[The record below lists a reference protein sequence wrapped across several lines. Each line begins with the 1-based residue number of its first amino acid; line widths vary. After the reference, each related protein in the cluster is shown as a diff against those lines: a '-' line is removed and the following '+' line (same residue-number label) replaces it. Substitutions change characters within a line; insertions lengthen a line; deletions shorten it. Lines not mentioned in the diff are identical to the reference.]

1 MRGSAD
7 ERNVLLETYMAACT
21 HALILSCTK
30 EKKIMISIIAHKTD
44 GNVGKVENFFCS
56 FINLF

>member
-1 MRGSAD
+1 MRETAD

-44 GNVGKVENFFCS
+44 GNVGKVGNS
-56 FINLF
+56 SVPL